1 MRGFGSAS
9 ITNNSRAVAEFRGD
23 GAALDRL
30 LAEARELL
38 RRRTAREW
46 FKELSGPDR
55 TDESRTVALGYL
67 IEQRGLTEILCGRIG
82 HAEFA
87 FTGCEKHTAG
97 SRRWPKG
104 SRKPVTATKLKRAAR
119 RSRYRLRK
127 QIVEP
132 MLGQL
137 RQARGFRKFLPR
149 GLNKVRGE
157 WAMVLCRPQPAQA
170 GQRLLAEIPTQF
182 HHGQQCCTLVK
193 GGKDFLL

>member
-157 WAMVLCRPQPAQA
+157 WAMVLYRPQPAQA
-170 GQRLLAEIPTQF
+170 GQSHRVIS
-182 HHGQQCCTLVK
+182 
-193 GGKDFLL
+193 